1 MKETEHSTSRIKGF
15 FRDMVVED
23 EHDEKQKEEAL
34 PLSKWKKFTL
44 SCYAVLPV
52 LILAFCMMRL
62 KLIDF
67 SQGEIGYLKLI
78 MHIMMLAYILAFQIW
93 VVCKYGDILFP
104 RLLRLWKQ
112 TTGKIRHAFAK

>member
-1 MKETEHSTSRIKGF
+1 MKETEDNTSRIKGF

-23 EHDEKQKEEAL
+23 EHDEKQKEEA
-34 PLSKWKKFTL
+34 PSLSKWKKITL

-67 SQGEIGYLKLI
+67 SQGEIGYPKLI
-78 MHIMMLAYILAFQIW
+78 IHILMLAYILVFQIW
-93 VVCKYGDILFP
+93 VVCKYGNILFP
-104 RLLRLWKQ
+104 RFLRLWGF
-112 TTGKIRHAFAK
+112 TTGKNK